1 MVLQNGERMKNE
13 KSIRLGDLKSIFL
26 SESIGKDRVLMV
38 LYTDSAYVH
47 IKLTQEQLDEFIES
61 LKSFQKETA

>member
-1 MVLQNGERMKNE
+1 MKKE

-26 SESIGKDRVLMV
+26 SESIDKERVLMA

-61 LKSFQKETA
+61 LRSFQKETA